1 MVPQS
6 SLLARRIK
14 FRSYGV
20 RLTRSPGMFKTYIHT
35 REYVRELCPSPC
47 HTYSSLTYRG
57 SPGRALRVASRFPDD
72 PGNFSL
78 SLSLSLSLSRC
89 SLNCVWPLSLAH
101 EGDLSRLGHRLSP
114 LTIADSLSLTSGE
127 LSSLALL
134 VHVLAYPRRALH
146 LIMDGRSGQL
156 SSTGRVRGRRAC
168 AQLHRRESRLR
179 PLGAAPSRPTQPT
192 AGGASSASLPAS
204 GPCSYDE
211 LPAPP

>member
-1 MVPQS
+1 MVPHS
-6 SLLARRIK
+6 SHVVSN
-14 FRSYGV
+14 SYGV
-20 RLTRSPGMFKTYIHT
+20 RLTYTHVSMFAN
-35 REYVRELCPSPC
+35 YVRVRVIHDSSHTADRRDARFASP
-47 HTYSSLTYRG
+47 
-57 SPGRALRVASRFPDD
+57 
-72 PGNFSL
+72 L

-114 LTIADSLSLTSGE
+114 LTIADSLTSGE